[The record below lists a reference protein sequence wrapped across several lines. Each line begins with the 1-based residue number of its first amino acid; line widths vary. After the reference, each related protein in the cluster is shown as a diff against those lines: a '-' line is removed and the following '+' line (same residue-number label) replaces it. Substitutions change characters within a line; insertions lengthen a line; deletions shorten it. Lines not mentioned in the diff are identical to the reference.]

1 MLMNSWQFHLSN
13 WHGVVCPTWAI
24 SISFVYTGLLASSFP
39 QSHKFNLTDC
49 LKSSLLLQ
57 FYFLFVYMVDQTEM
71 YPSRISPLKLF
82 HRIKCNI
89 GRLKGE
95 TLRGGGG
102 GLVGSGNG
110 SRFFVLLELQF
121 FRGVSSSFKFL
132 WICLKALKTYT
143 KLQIFFS
150 KFWQKNCCFIIRIQ
164 FLFNCFKPQTTLLQL
179 HVKATEGGYLCSL
192 TAAYVQWKGRLK
204 VTFRFLSVT

>member
-1 MLMNSWQFHLSN
+1 MKCLKQSSYIAIRRSFFYFRHCIFLMLMNSWQFHLSN

-102 GLVGSGNG
+102 GGWLGQEMALDFSFYSNCSFSGGLAHLLN
-110 SRFFVLLELQF
+110 FFEY
-121 FRGVSSSFKFL
+121 
-132 WICLKALKTYT
+132 A
-143 KLQIFFS
+143 
-150 KFWQKNCCFIIRIQ
+150 
-164 FLFNCFKPQTTLLQL
+164 
-179 HVKATEGGYLCSL
+179 
-192 TAAYVQWKGRLK
+192 
-204 VTFRFLSVT
+204 

>member
-1 MLMNSWQFHLSN
+1 MKCLKQSSYIAIRRSFFYFRHCIFLMLMNSWQFHLSN

-102 GLVGSGNG
+102 GGGLVMEMGLVFWFYSNCSFSGGLAHLLN
-110 SRFFVLLELQF
+110 FFEY
-121 FRGVSSSFKFL
+121 
-132 WICLKALKTYT
+132 A
-143 KLQIFFS
+143 
-150 KFWQKNCCFIIRIQ
+150 
-164 FLFNCFKPQTTLLQL
+164 
-179 HVKATEGGYLCSL
+179 
-192 TAAYVQWKGRLK
+192 
-204 VTFRFLSVT
+204 